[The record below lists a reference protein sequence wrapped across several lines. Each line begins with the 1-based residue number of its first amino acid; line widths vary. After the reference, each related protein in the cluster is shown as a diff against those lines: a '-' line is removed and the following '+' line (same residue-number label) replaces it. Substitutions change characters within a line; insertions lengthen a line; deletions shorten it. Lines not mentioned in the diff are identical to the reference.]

1 VIILSD
7 RVRIEE
13 ILHRVTV
20 ERNIL
25 QKLKS
30 LKATWIG
37 HIVRTNCLLKHIFV
51 GKIEEKIEVT

>member
-1 VIILSD
+1 LSD